1 MPGVVQGDCCAAVSR
16 SIVVGFHGFHG
27 DARAS
32 PERGEEEVP
41 ERGDEERREEE
52 TGRAPARRVRVREK
66 DEAFGREPESQEV
79 VSCGRA
85 AGGVGVWKVG
95 IIYVGDAEGP
105 RGT

>member
-1 MPGVVQGDCCAAVSR
+1 VSR